1 MRAAER
7 VERKAEREEERQ
19 EKRARKAAA
28 NAAYD
33 KLEAGGYVSWDE
45 NDDRWMD
52 IWTDTDVET
61 SSNDKD

>member
-1 MRAAER
+1 M
-7 VERKAEREEERQ
+7 EREELRQ

-28 NAAYD
+28 VAAYATV
-33 KLEAGGYVSWDE
+33 EAGGHVSWDE

-61 SSNDKD
+61 SSNDED